1 MRGLTRNVAQVYTGT
16 DVRAFDRRAI
26 DEFGIPGIRLMH
38 RAGAAALEALRER
51 WPDAQSLSI
60 VCGAGNNAGDGYVV
74 AGLARDAG
82 LDVQLLQVGD
92 PAKVKGDALAAK
104 RFAECRLGAIS
115 ATGGDWLLQ
124 GDVVVDALLGTGL
137 RGEVRETFREGI
149 EHVNGAGRPV
159 LALDVPSGVDA
170 DTGGL
175 LTPEPVQAD
184 LTVTFVAFKVGL
196 ATGPGVDYAGDVL
209 LADLGVPDD
218 VFDRRGLAVEF
229 GDGLRRLE
237 RRRGAHKGDF
247 GRLLIVGGDADMG
260 GAVLLAGEAALRTG
274 VGSATV
280 ATRGVNRAAV
290 LARRPELMVRAA
302 ETAADIAD
310 LAERVDAI
318 AVGPG
323 LGQSE
328 WAERLLDACLAAG
341 KPLAIDADGLNI
353 LAKRGAERG
362 EAAGLQGLPT
372 GTVLTPHP
380 GEAGRLLG
388 KDAAWVQSHRLEAA
402 ATLSRYGATVVLK
415 GAGTLIAWGGAA
427 RSICLAGNP
436 GMATAGSGDVLTGIV
451 GALLGR
457 GLSPR
462 FAAELGVWIHA
473 SAGDE
478 ANERCQSSLL
488 ASDIVQAIDLTP

>member
-1 MRGLTRNVAQVYTGT
+1 
-16 DVRAFDRRAI
+16 
-26 DEFGIPGIRLMH
+26 
-38 RAGAAALEALRER
+38 
-51 WPDAQSLSI
+51 
-60 VCGAGNNAGDGYVV
+60 
-74 AGLARDAG
+74 
-82 LDVQLLQVGD
+82 
-92 PAKVKGDALAAK
+92 
-104 RFAECRLGAIS
+104 
-115 ATGGDWLLQ
+115 
-124 GDVVVDALLGTGL
+124 
-137 RGEVRETFREGI
+137 
-149 EHVNGAGRPV
+149 
-159 LALDVPSGVDA
+159 
-170 DTGGL
+170 
-175 LTPEPVQAD
+175 
-184 LTVTFVAFKVGL
+184 
-196 ATGPGVDYAGDVL
+196 
-209 LADLGVPDD
+209 
-218 VFDRRGLAVEF
+218 
-229 GDGLRRLE
+229 
-237 RRRGAHKGDF
+237 
-247 GRLLIVGGDADMG
+247 MG

-341 KPLAIDADGLNI
+341 KPLAIDVDGLNI

>member
-115 ATGGDWLLQ
+115 AARGDWFLQ

-137 RGEVRETFREGI
+137 RGEVRGTFREAI
-149 EHVNGAGRPV
+149 EHINGAGRPV

-175 LTPEPVQAD
+175 LTPEPVHAD

-218 VFDRRGLAVEF
+218 VFDRRGLTVEF

-310 LAERVDAI
+310 LAERADAI

-328 WAERLLDACLAAG
+328 WAERLLDACLAAR

-388 KDAAWVQSHRLEAA
+388 KDAVWVQSHRLEAT
-402 ATLSRYGATVVLK
+402 ATLSRHGATVVLK
-415 GAGTLIAWGGAA
+415 GAGTLIARDGVA

-462 FAAELGVWIHA
+462 LAAELGVWIHA

-478 ANERCQSSLL
+478 AGERCQSSLL